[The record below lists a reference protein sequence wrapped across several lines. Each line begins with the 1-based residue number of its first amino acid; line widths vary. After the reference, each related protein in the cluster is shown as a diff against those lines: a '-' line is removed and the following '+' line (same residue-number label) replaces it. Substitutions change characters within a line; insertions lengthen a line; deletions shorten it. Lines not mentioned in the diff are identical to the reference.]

1 MDKYYLINEKRLC
14 RATFDKDAA
23 VGLCLEAFEWKGD
36 SWEQIPTT
44 EINDRLMGYD
54 PYEEPGWRIGN
65 TDIMKEI
72 REISKESA
80 VEMLSIQGDS
90 RLILKS
96 PEAL

>member
-14 RATFDKDAA
+14 RGSFNKDSSN
-23 VGLCLEAFEWKGD
+23 GLCLSAFEWTDNSWKGID
-36 SWEQIPTT
+36 AS

-90 RLILKS
+90 SLILKS